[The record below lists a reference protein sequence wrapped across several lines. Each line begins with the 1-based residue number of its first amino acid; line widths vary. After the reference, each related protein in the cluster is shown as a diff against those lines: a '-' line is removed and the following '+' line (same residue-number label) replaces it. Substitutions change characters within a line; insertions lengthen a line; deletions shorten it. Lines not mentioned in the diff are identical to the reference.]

1 MHARRAVRTALL
13 GLAFACAAAAQPL
26 RSGLSTTRVTVH
38 GVTLTVEVARTP
50 DEQMRGLGG
59 RTWIDPNG
67 GMLFPFGGPHST
79 AFVMRDC
86 PIAIDVAFLDAGGR
100 VLSIHEMK
108 PEPPRRPDESVG
120 AYEARLHAY
129 PSGLPAWFALET
141 AGGRLR
147 ELGVEVGDRI
157 ELAPSDS
164 GSVRP

>member
-1 MHARRAVRTALL
+1 MRTGGTVRAALL
-13 GLAFACAAAAQPL
+13 CLALACAAAAQPL
-26 RSGLSTTRVTVH
+26 RSGLSTTRVSLN

-50 DEQMRGLGG
+50 AEQMRGLGG

-67 GMLFPFGGPHST
+67 GMLFPFGGPRPT

-86 PIAIDVAFLDAGGR
+86 PVPIDVAFLDEDGR

-108 PEPPRRPDESVG
+108 PEPPRRPDEAAD
-120 AYEARLHAY
+120 AYEARLRAY

-147 ELGVEVGDRI
+147 ELGVQAGDRI
-157 ELAPSDS
+157 ELAP
-164 GSVRP
+164 PTAP

>member
-1 MHARRAVRTALL
+1 MRARRAVLAALL
-13 GLAFACAAAAQPL
+13 GLAVACAAKAQPL
-26 RSGLSTTRVTVH
+26 RSGLTTTRVTVR

-50 DEQMRGLGG
+50 VEQMRGLGG

-67 GMLFPFGGPHST
+67 GMLFPFGGPHVT

-86 PIAIDVAFLDAGGR
+86 PIPIDVAFLDEGGR

-108 PEPPRRPDESVG
+108 PEAPRRSDESVEV
-120 AYEARLHAY
+120 YETRLHAY

-147 ELGVEVGDRI
+147 ELGVQAGDRI
-157 ELAPSDS
+157 EVAPTA
-164 GSVRP
+164 P

>member
-1 MHARRAVRTALL
+1 MRARRAARAAL
-13 GLAFACAAAAQPL
+13 GLALACAAAAQPL
-26 RSGLSTTRVTVH
+26 RSGLSTTRVTVR

-50 DEQMRGLGG
+50 AEQMRGLGG

-67 GMLFPFGGPHST
+67 GMLFPFGGPHLT

-86 PIAIDVAFLDAGGR
+86 PISIDVAFLDEDGR
-100 VLSIHEMK
+100 VVSIHEMK
-108 PEPPRRPDESVG
+108 PEPPRRPDESAD

-147 ELGVEVGDRI
+147 ELGVRGGDRI
-157 ELAPSDS
+157 ELVVPTAP
-164 GSVRP
+164 